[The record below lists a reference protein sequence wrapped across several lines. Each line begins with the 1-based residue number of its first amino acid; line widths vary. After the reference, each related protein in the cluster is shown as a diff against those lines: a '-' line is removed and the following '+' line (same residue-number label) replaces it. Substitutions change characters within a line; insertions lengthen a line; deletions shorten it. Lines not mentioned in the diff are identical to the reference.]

1 MEPPSDPLDDDL
13 LRLDRALQS
22 HDLRAARHHLA
33 TFGQRLTTYL
43 RHEERTLFPLLE
55 GDRPAP
61 YLPTARMRRE
71 HVMLRQLVVLLW
83 DALAERDRQRQR
95 QLVSALRSVLMLHLT
110 KEAWVL
116 QPLLPRAGEQP

>member
-13 LRLDRALQS
+13 IRLDRALRAR
-22 HDLRAARHHLA
+22 DLRTARQHLA

-55 GDRPAP
+55 DHRAAP

-83 DALAERDRQRQR
+83 DALGERDRRR
-95 QLVSALRSVLMLHLT
+95 DLELVSLLRSVLMLHLT

-116 QPLLPRAGEQP
+116 QPLLPQAGEHG